1 MNNRYGSARQNNGP
15 AANEIGSAW
24 IKQSQDGSEYISI
37 QFNENVF
44 NFDLANC
51 FIDMYVN
58 EHKRSPKAPDYRIK
72 AKPKQQRQ
80 RQGPPQRQQ
89 GRGYPQQRQ
98 QVPRP
103 QMPRPRNFAP
113 QNSQYE
119 HGDLTGMGP
128 GDESPMPEDQFAPSN
143 DDDGGGNY

>member
-51 FIDMYVN
+51 FVDMYVN

-80 RQGPPQRQQ
+80 RQGPPQRQRAQ
-89 GRGYPQQRQ
+89 APG
-98 QVPRP
+98 PRP

-113 QNSQYE
+113 RASNYPQDFEQ
-119 HGDLTGMGP
+119 GP
-128 GDESPMPEDQFAPSN
+128 GTEAPMPENESDYMGTSN
-143 DDDGGGNY
+143 DDGGGSY